1 MGNTLQKLCVH
12 KDTWA
17 THPNGSMRKR
27 QKLSKHKPKAIFSTT
42 ILDPPKFTSSPKCL
56 AREKTKHGVNN
67 SLSVSM
73 LRDKWMIPQ
82 IT

>member
-1 MGNTLQKLCVH
+1 MRLCTLASIN

-17 THPNGSMRKR
+17 THPGGSMRKQ
-27 QKLSKHKPKAIFSTT
+27 QKLSKHKPKANFSTT

-56 AREKTKHGVNN
+56 VREKTKIDMNN

>member
-17 THPNGSMRKR
+17 THSSGSMRKQ
-27 QKLSKHKPKAIFSTT
+27 QKLSKHKPKANFSTT

-56 AREKTKHGVNN
+56 ACEKTKHDMNN
-67 SLSVSM
+67 PLSVSM
-73 LRDKWMIPQ
+73 LRDK
-82 IT
+82 